1 MSPHKL
7 AAHSADMPLT
17 PTTVTPWPQERGAAR
32 RASRHQLLI
41 WQREMLEAPWHPS
54 SSLKVQCWGD
64 FPEMKWEPEA
74 LASNLPT
81 GGRGCRTGSFHHT
94 VKGELSEC
102 ACPTAKHGL
111 EPAWASLF
119 FLQPWPGP
127 RLQSSSPGEGGPL
140 PNKLAEKSRAA
151 NGSFNHKSWF
161 HMGQERTG
169 RR

>member
-1 MSPHKL
+1 MAPRKGGGREGLSAPTAHL
-7 AAHSADMPLT
+7 AKRDA
-17 PTTVTPWPQERGAAR
+17 RGSL
-32 RASRHQLLI
+32 ASILQ
-41 WQREMLEAPWHPS
+41 
-54 SSLKVQCWGD
+54 SLKVQCWGD

-81 GGRGCRTGSFHHT
+81 GGWGCRTGSFHHT

-127 RLQSSSPGEGGPL
+127 SLQSSLPGEGGPL

-151 NGSFNHKSWF
+151 NGSFNHKPWF
-161 HMGQERTG
+161 HVGQERTG